1 MAPSKDDS
9 THRIR
14 VRDAYNAP
22 ERGKSHAFSPSF
34 MIEAVKTKGRT
45 ATTYFATTCQVR
57 DREREKERHKGTK
70 GIRSPRAQYYFLNL
84 LTPPSTSTINSL
96 YPSRPSQRREEKDE
110 KSSYQSMTTGV
121 DSVDSAIIWPK
132 PSNL

>member
-34 MIEAVKTKGRT
+34 MIEAVKTRGRT

-70 GIRSPRAQYYFLNL
+70 GIRRPNMARSLSQAQNLHIDRLFSLFSLFLKSPDSPFN
-84 LTPPSTSTINSL
+84 IH
-96 YPSRPSQRREEKDE
+96 
-110 KSSYQSMTTGV
+110 YQFIVSIQ
-121 DSVDSAIIWPK
+121 AFPK
-132 PSNL
+132 EGGEG

>member
-22 ERGKSHAFSPSF
+22 ERGNSHAFSPSF

-70 GIRSPRAQYYFLNL
+70 GIRSPRAQYGQILI
-84 LTPPSTSTINSL
+84 SGS
-96 YPSRPSQRREEKDE
+96 
-110 KSSYQSMTTGV
+110 KSSYRSLIL
-121 DSVDSAIIWPK
+121 SLFII
-132 PSNL
+132 S